1 MPRSLTPS
9 NSSATDSEAPQKS
22 ESTLAGSHHNRSSTS
37 IVPIGPVWN
46 DALCCEARNCLQV
59 ILSGA
64 EILLEDHVGN
74 LLAGQRELL
83 IKMAENTHHLC
94 HLLSRILGPEE
105 FKFSEGSGER
115 SAPLRRAAAKV

>member
-9 NSSATDSEAPQKS
+9 NSSPSDSEAPKES
-22 ESTLAGSHHNRSSTS
+22 ESTLAGSHHNRSSTA
-37 IVPIGPVWN
+37 IVPIGPIWS

-74 LLAGQRELL
+74 LLGGQRELL
-83 IKMAENTHHLC
+83 TKMAENTHHLC
-94 HLLSRILGPEE
+94 QLLSRILGPEE
-105 FKFSEGSGER
+105 FNFSEGSGER
-115 SAPLRRAAAKV
+115 FIAPRRAPAKV

>member
-1 MPRSLTPS
+1 MPRPLTPS
-9 NSSATDSEAPQKS
+9 KSSATDSEAPQKS
-22 ESTLAGSHHNRSSTS
+22 ESALPGSHHNRSSTS
-37 IVPIGPVWN
+37 ILPMGPVWN

-74 LLAGQRELL
+74 LLGGQRELL

-94 HLLSRILGPEE
+94 RLLSRILGPEE
-105 FKFSEGSGER
+105 FKLAEVSEEHL
-115 SAPLRRAAAKV
+115 APRRRAPAKV